1 MDTGITVTGTGQ
13 ATAPADLL
21 RLTLSVGQ
29 DAPDVADAVAQVA
42 ERTDAVKAAL
52 LAEGVA
58 SDDVATSSVSVHP
71 QYGDQMTVT
80 GYRASHSMIVTTT
93 DLTGFGR
100 LLNAAVAAVGNSLG
114 LDFLQFDVKDK
125 AALVDQARQLAFQ
138 QARQKAEQLAALTGQ
153 SIGGIAGVS
162 ETQGYVPLRRDMAA
176 KAVGLSA
183 GGFSPEMGVTPGE
196 QSIDVTLEVRWN
208 WA

>member
-42 ERTDAVKAAL
+42 EKTAAVMAAL
-52 LAEGVA
+52 QAEGVGA
-58 SDDVATSSVSVHP
+58 DDVATSSVSVHP
-71 QYGDQMTVT
+71 QYGESMTVT
-80 GYRASHSMIVTTT
+80 GYRASHSMAVTTR

-114 LDFLQFDVKDK
+114 LDFLQFDVADK
-125 AALVDQARQLAFQ
+125 AALVDKARQLAFK
-138 QARQKAEQLAALTGQ
+138 QAQQKAAQLTGQ
-153 SIGGIAGVS
+153 SIGGIAAVGES
-162 ETQGYVPLRRDMAA
+162 QGYVPLREMSA
-176 KAVGLSA
+176 KAVSLG
-183 GGFSPEMGVTPGE
+183 GGFAPDMGVSPGE
-196 QSIDVTLEVRWN
+196 QTVDVTLEVRWN